1 MSLTLSPSVDT
12 AENVSK
18 KRSPDTRKNSMHS
31 VFSGFIVSRL
41 QQQEYPFSIKFQKF
55 ESDYVSRFE
64 ITTVH
69 S

>member
-18 KRSPDTRKNSMHS
+18 KKVSRCKKKLIAQCFLRLYP
-31 VFSGFIVSRL
+31 SRL

-64 ITTVH
+64 ITIVH